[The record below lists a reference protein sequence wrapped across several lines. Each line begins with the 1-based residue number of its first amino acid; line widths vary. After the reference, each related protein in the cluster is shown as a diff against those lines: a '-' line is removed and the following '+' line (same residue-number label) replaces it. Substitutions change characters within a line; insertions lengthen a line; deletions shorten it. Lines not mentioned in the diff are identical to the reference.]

1 MRILQPKMCESRATV
16 GQLRHD
22 RGACHHVLQVVR
34 RHQVRR
40 RATRAVHAAPI
51 ELGADRADQVRRAV
65 RLRRLAMRRYLVMRR
80 PIDEAPERLGVLA
93 DKTCV

>member
-1 MRILQPKMCESRATV
+1 M
-16 GQLRHD
+16 
-22 RGACHHVLQVVR
+22 QVVR

-65 RLRRLAMRRYLVMRR
+65 RLCRLAMRHYLVMRS
-80 PIDEAPERLGVLA
+80 PIDEAPERLGVPA